1 MCWTGLFE
9 NKSKWNTLDSF
20 HGSVSFPSYSLMF
33 QVYRTIT
40 GPGEA
45 GALLCT
51 KLVSMGYR
59 SCLSADTCVL
69 CLQSV
74 QVYIQYIQGARRNIK
89 KGIKVDSTL
98 KEFQEIL
105 RDDVY
110 HLQDGKHVVLYLGEY

>member
-1 MCWTGLFE
+1 
-9 NKSKWNTLDSF
+9 
-20 HGSVSFPSYSLMF
+20 MF